1 MKRLVF
7 CAAVAAVALNVGG
20 IGLAFG
26 AEAAPHGPMIQALYD
41 CRTLADD
48 AAQLACF
55 KTAVDALQKAEQQ
68 RHVVIVDREA
78 AHANQARDFGAKKT
92 TLEKALQPTKGEKRL
107 SYLALKL
114 DHAQRLG
121 DGRLVFVTEDGA
133 VWRQKDQRDLPDEP
147 AKGSTLEV
155 RRSVFGVYYCTPAHL
170 FAVECERTP

>member
-1 MKRLVF
+1 MKRLVLCAAAF
-7 CAAVAAVALNVGG
+7 AAVAIGGGAL
-20 IGLAFG
+20 G
-26 AEAAPHGPMIQALYD
+26 AETPPHGPMIQALYD
-41 CRTLADD
+41 CRALADD

-55 KTAVDALQKAEQQ
+55 RTAVDALQKAEQQ

-114 DHAQRLG
+114 DHTQRLG
-121 DGRLVFVTEDGA
+121 DGRLVFFTDDGA